1 MFEELD
7 IDDED
12 KGADLAFEEGSDSGD
27 NFNANE
33 LLNLSD
39 YKNKRQQEENK
50 PKVPL
55 KPRTEK
61 NVSVKEIFE
70 KQKKG
75 ELNKESEDDGWELD
89 EDDWGGA

>member
-1 MFEELD
+1 MFDELD
-7 IDDED
+7 EDDDE

-39 YKNKRQQEENK
+39 YKNKRQQEDK
-50 PKVPL
+50 KAKVPI

-61 NVSVKEIFE
+61 NVSVKDIFE

-75 ELNKESEDDGWELD
+75 
-89 EDDWGGA
+89 